1 MGPTKGLLMTDIQS
15 RRPRPLVLV
24 ADDDADLRSL
34 AQLQLGD
41 GFDVIQA
48 SNGERCVAVAA
59 SEHPDVILLDIMM
72 PGMNG
77 SQVLKKLAGMTRTK
91 DIPVIFFSAL
101 SGVDNRIKGLEEG
114 AVDYIEK
121 PVEAREL
128 IARVGIAA
136 RKLARHRDPI
146 ADDDLDPRTRL
157 PLRHA
162 FEERL
167 AQEVSRS
174 ERSAAALSVILI
186 DIDDMSTTDQ
196 TQGPTA
202 ADELVGEI
210 AVVLRSVLRRAD
222 GVYSY
227 GAHRFAGILP
237 DTDIATS
244 YLAAERCRQAIGKVI
259 FDGRSV
265 VVSIGM
271 AEYSVGRKAEELIAK
286 AEMALFHA
294 KESGGNR
301 SWRSDDPR
309 RRSINPIALS
319 EDLTEREWDVLAHL
333 ANRRTEQ
340 EIAGRMGIRPGTVR
354 SHKARIRRKLHVD
367 PDLRLAEFAR
377 SNFKELVTRLEK
389 ISAEA
394 DQVTA

>member
-1 MGPTKGLLMTDIQS
+1 MTDTQS
-15 RRPRPLVLV
+15 RRSRPLVLV

-77 SQVLKKLAGMTRTK
+77 SQVLKKLSDMSRTK

-101 SGVDNRIKGLEEG
+101 AGAEDRVKGLEEG
-114 AVDYIEK
+114 AVDYITK
-121 PVEAREL
+121 PVEPREL
-128 IARVGIAA
+128 VARVGIAA
-136 RKLARHRDPI
+136 RKIARQPDQTARNDGDP
-146 ADDDLDPRTRL
+146 TTSL
-157 PLRHA
+157 PLRPA

-167 AQEVSRS
+167 GQEVSRS
-174 ERSAAALSVILI
+174 ERSAAPLSVILI
-186 DIDDMSTTDQ
+186 ELDDMPTTDEVRLTGQ
-196 TQGPTA
+196 A
-202 ADELVGEI
+202 NELLEEI
-210 AVVLRSVLRRAD
+210 AIVLRGVLRRAD
-222 GVYSY
+222 GVYRY
-227 GAHRFAGILP
+227 DDHRFAGILP

-244 YLAAERCRQAIGKVI
+244 YLAAERCRQAIAKVT
-259 FDGRSV
+259 FDGRP
-265 VVSIGM
+265 VSACIGM
-271 AEYSVGRKAEELIAK
+271 AEYSTGRKAEELISK
-286 AEMALFHA
+286 AEIALFHA

-301 SWRSDDPR
+301 SWRADDPR
-309 RRSINPIALS
+309 KRSINPIALS

-340 EIAGRMGIRPGTVR
+340 DIATRMGIRPGTVR

-367 PDLRLAEFAR
+367 PDLRLSEFAR
-377 SNFKELVTRLEK
+377 SNFKELVGRIEK
-389 ISAEA
+389 
-394 DQVTA
+394 VTADERKLNA